1 MSKRKVKE
9 YVEEPVEPVEEVKKE
24 EEIVDY
30 KPKRNIPELDGTKP
44 LITLVNETF
53 IIEDVK
59 FFETSSFTIAKVE
72 VKGKGSYRTTSE
84 VLVKQ
89 LREIKQLIEQGKKV
103 RVTLAKVKQYYTFT

>member
-9 YVEEPVEPVEEVKKE
+9 YIEEPTEIVESK

-30 KPKRNIPELDGTKP
+30 KPKRAIEELDGTKP

-53 IIEDVK
+53 IITNVK
-59 FFETSSFTIAKVE
+59 FYETPSFTIAKVE
-72 VKGKGSYRTTSE
+72 VEGKGSYRTTSE
-84 VLVKQ
+84 VLIKQ
-89 LREIKQLIEQGKKV
+89 LREIKQLLDQGKKV